1 MKLKNVRL
9 TLANVNRTTNAKD
22 MEAIEVT
29 VNRVRNE
36 DGSMG
41 RDVESYSIECA
52 AYHDTLKVKVGKE
65 LATKVT
71 ALQDALNDDV
81 TVMVT
86 FEGLKLKAYA
96 MLDANGKLI
105 SGVSA
110 KADDFTFT
118 KIDDIGL
125 EL

>member
-22 MEAIEVT
+22 MEAIEVS

-36 DGSMG
+36 DGTMG
-41 RDVESYSIECA
+41 RDIESYSIECA

-65 LATKVT
+65 HAAKVT
-71 ALQDALNDDV
+71 ALQDALSNDL
-81 TVMVT
+81 TVIVI
-86 FEGLKLKAYA
+86 FERLKLKPYA
-96 MLDANGKLI
+96 MIGADGKLL

-118 KIDDIGL
+118 TLDDIGL

>member
-1 MKLKNVRL
+1 MKLKNLRL

-36 DGSMG
+36 DGTMG
-41 RDVESYSIECA
+41 RDVDSYSIECA
-52 AYHDTLKVKVGKE
+52 AYHDTIKIKVGKE
-65 LATKVT
+65 LAAKVT
-71 ALQDALNDDV
+71 ELQDALSNDV

-96 MLDANGKLI
+96 MLGENGKLN
-105 SGVSA
+105 SGVSG
-110 KADDFTFT
+110 KADDFSFVVL
-118 KIDDIGL
+118 DDIGL

>member
-29 VNRVRNE
+29 VNRVRN

-86 FEGLKLKAYA
+86 FEGLKLKPYA
-96 MLDANGKLI
+96 MLSSEGKLL

-110 KADDFTFT
+110 KADNFTFV
-118 KIDDIGL
+118 KADDLGI

>member
-41 RDVESYSIECA
+41 RDVDSYSIECA

-86 FEGLKLKAYA
+86 FEGLKLKPYA
-96 MLDANGKLI
+96 MIGSDGKLL

-110 KADDFTFT
+110 KADDFNFV
-118 KIDDIGL
+118 KADDLGI

>member
-41 RDVESYSIECA
+41 RDVDSYSIERA

-86 FEGLKLKAYA
+86 FEGLKLKPYA
-96 MLDANGKLI
+96 MLSSEGKLL

-110 KADDFTFT
+110 KADNFTFV
-118 KIDDIGL
+118 KADDLGI

>member
-22 MEAIEVT
+22 MEAIEVS

-36 DGSMG
+36 DGTMG
-41 RDVESYSIECA
+41 KDIESYSIECA

-65 LATKVT
+65 HAAKVT
-71 ALQDALNDDV
+71 ALQDALSNDL
-81 TVMVT
+81 TVMVI
-86 FEGLKLKAYA
+86 FEGLKLKQYA
-96 MLDANGKLI
+96 MIGADGKLL

-118 KIDDIGL
+118 TLDDIGL

>member
-1 MKLKNVRL
+1 MKLKNLRL

-36 DGSMG
+36 DGTLG
-41 RDVESYSIECA
+41 RDVDSYSIECA
-52 AYHDTLKVKVGKE
+52 AYHDTIKIKVGKE
-65 LATKVT
+65 LAAKVT
-71 ALQDALNDDV
+71 ELQDALSNDV

-96 MLDANGKLI
+96 MLGENGKLN
-105 SGVSA
+105 SCVSC
-110 KADDFTFT
+110 KADDFSFVVL
-118 KIDDIGL
+118 DDIGL